1 MSLVIFLLL
10 LALLILVHE
19 LGHFSVA
26 KFFGIKVEEFGI
38 GFPPRLLYIKRGE
51 TTYSINLLFFGGFVK
66 IFGENHNEAAGHPR
80 SFAHKSRW
88 IQAAVV
94 VAGIV
99 MNLLFAWGALSVGYM
114 VGLPT
119 SIENAGNEP
128 LRDQKVTV
136 IGLYPD
142 SPAQKAGFLPG
153 DTIVSIETATDK
165 LEVATL
171 NTNRQSDAVRN
182 FISTHAN
189 ESEVVTV
196 QRDNEQKVFVAK
208 PVDGLIEG
216 RKALGVELDDI
227 GILKLPPHLAVIE
240 GGQFAYRMTIA
251 TAQGLGTFF
260 LQIIRGAADFGSVA
274 GPIGIA
280 GIGAKAVSHGFADAV
295 MLIALISINLA
306 IINMLPIPG
315 LDGGRLLLI
324 AIEGVTRRPVPQR
337 VSFAITAAGFAF
349 LILIMVLVSYHD
361 IARLIG

>member
-1 MSLVIFLLL
+1 MNSDIFLLL
-10 LALLILVHE
+10 NFL
-19 LGHFSVA
+19 S
-26 KFFGIKVEEFGI
+26 IKVEEFGI

-51 TTYSINLLFFGGFVK
+51 TTYSINLFFFGGFVK
-66 IFGENHNEAAGHPR
+66 IFGEKSQRRPQVSPR
-80 SFAHKSRW
+80 SVLRISHVL